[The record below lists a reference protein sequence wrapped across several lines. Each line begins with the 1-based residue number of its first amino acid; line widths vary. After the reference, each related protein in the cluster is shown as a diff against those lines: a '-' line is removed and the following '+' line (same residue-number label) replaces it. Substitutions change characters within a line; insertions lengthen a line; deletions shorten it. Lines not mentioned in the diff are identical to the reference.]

1 MGGRAAEEIF
11 FSDIT
16 TGASNDIQQATR
28 IAKDMVTTSGMS
40 DLGPVQYNSGNST
53 VFLGRDYN
61 SPANAS
67 SQVAY
72 EIDIEVRKIIDSC
85 HEHAKQIINEHKDD
99 LIKIA
104 DALIANETIT
114 AEEIKDVLDGK
125 LVVVDNRLVKKE
137 VGLESGLESET
148 KVEATGLNPGLE
160 SEVKEE
166 PVVTGLESSGLESK
180 PKKTTRRRTTKKKTD
195 E

>member
-1 MGGRAAEEIF
+1 M
-11 FSDIT
+11 
-16 TGASNDIQQATR
+16 
-28 IAKDMVTTSGMS
+28 
-40 DLGPVQYNSGNST
+40 
-53 VFLGRDYN
+53 
-61 SPANAS
+61 
-67 SQVAY
+67 
-72 EIDIEVRKIIDSC
+72 
-85 HEHAKQIINEHKDD
+85 
-99 LIKIA
+99 IKIA

-137 VGLESGLESET
+137 VGLESEGSNPGLESEP
-148 KVEATGLNPGLE
+148 KVEASDSKPGLE

-166 PVVTGLESSGLESK
+166 PVVVEGKTGLESSGLESK

>member
-1 MGGRAAEEIF
+1 
-11 FSDIT
+11 
-16 TGASNDIQQATR
+16 
-28 IAKDMVTTSGMS
+28 MVTTYGMS

-137 VGLESGLESET
+137 SLEET
-148 KVEATGLNPGLE
+148 KVEAMRVESEPNVEATGSNPGLE

-166 PVVTGLESSGLESK
+166 PVVVEEKTGLESSGLESK